1 MKLEPFL
8 KRIGC
13 RNMLFSLILA
23 VASVNIIAANTG
35 ICHFYTADQ
44 LSSNLITSICQDKQG
59 FIWVSTEYGLNRFDG
74 VNFTSYFIDDNT
86 TQPLLNN
93 NCRKV
98 ICDRDGRVWVISYNG
113 IQYYDRLSNSFP
125 ILKLDTEDQSYP
137 TDILELN
144 DGRLL
149 VLTIKK
155 GLFLVDKDKM
165 EAKAWEEANKLY
177 LDESAS
183 CMYVDSRKR
192 IWICSDKTGLTQLD
206 VKSKR
211 SEHFDYSQLGSN
223 GVNAVCED
231 GKGRIVVLS
240 RAKVLRYDEVTKT
253 LHEIGTSQGLYRRT
267 LFKTNEGKV
276 LMATYGNGLFEVD
289 IDGNQLIPAFQQ
301 TVEGVTLA
309 TQSIQAYL
317 EDAQQNKWIGCLR
330 TGVAFLTSHRQP
342 FTYYNMHNLPND
354 NGGVLSLLTYCSGRF
369 ILGQE
374 NNGLTDI
381 SPDGGVLNHRFP
393 GEYVISYQKSPS
405 DDIWIGTYGRGAS
418 ISKRGQ
424 SALAKIDSLNGKRI
438 KDFAIDKNGILYM
451 AVFDYGML
459 SFKAAT
465 GEPVPFGK
473 GNVKLHNRYPNKL
486 FIDSHGWLWIG
497 HYNGIDVYDTQT
509 EQLVDVPVDSIL
521 RPTHTFAIT
530 ESKDGLIW
538 VGTNKGLFSYNRQ
551 KKQWQH
557 LDKDDGLCNEIVCG
571 IVEDDNGDLWI
582 STYHGLSHLLRQK
595 GQFINYYKG
604 SGLEVSS
611 YTRGIYGKAPDGMIY
626 FGNDRG
632 ITHFYPS
639 DVSNTGFDKGLQL
652 TGLFVAGREI
662 GTDGEHIRL
671 DYEDNTFTLR
681 FSTMDYR
688 ETGNLQYEYRF
699 TDEREGVW
707 HQLPPGVNEMILSHL
722 RFGRHQLM
730 VRVQENGSYSPVKEI
745 DIRITPPWYRS
756 WWAYIL
762 YAFLMTFIVYSI
774 FQNVKHKQLADMNE
788 EKIKF
793 FVDLSHELRSPLTL
807 IKSPLDTLLNKEYDQ
822 QTNRA
827 LRNMSRN
834 TDRLLAVVNQILSI
848 RKIEK
853 GQMKLHYTETSL
865 SDFTSVICSH
875 FDYLAEKRNVKL
887 TFQSEDAALKGWID
901 REWFDKVISNLLSNA
916 MKYVEAGGEIA
927 VALRQTDSNAVITV
941 TDNGPGID
949 EEQLKR
955 VFERFY
961 QSSARPKSGQIGY
974 GIGLNLAYKITRLHG
989 GNITAEN
996 RTDVEHGT
1004 VMSVMIPLGNSHLPK
1019 EQLVDESYFADIAKM
1034 ESQVLTTDKEKQ
1046 QRTRKKTTYRIAVV
1060 DDDEEIRDFLR
1071 TELGSS
1077 YYVNTY
1083 CDGKAALE
1091 AVVNDVPD
1099 LVISDIVMPEM
1110 DGFTLLK
1117 RLKNNTKTSHIPVV
1131 LLTSRNEQ
1139 KLRVEGL
1146 EQGADAY
1153 IDKPFSL
1160 EELEAR
1166 VIGLIEN
1173 RNRLRGKYMGVQEQ
1187 TDTLKQIELT
1197 GINEEMMKKVM
1208 EVINENLDNSDFNVE
1223 ALADMIGM
1231 SRAQLHRRVKE
1242 ATGITIGEFI
1252 RNLRLQQAAR
1262 MLEKG
1267 DNTIQ
1272 QVAWAVGFSNPTH
1285 FSAAFKRYF
1294 GIAPVDYM
1302 NKHRS
1307 ATNS

>member
-23 VASVNIIAANTG
+23 VASVNIKAANTG

-165 EAKAWEEANKLY
+165 EAKAWEEANKLH

-183 CMYVDSRKR
+183 CMYVDSRGR
-192 IWICSDKTGLTQLD
+192 IWISSDKTGLTQLD
-206 VKSKR
+206 LQSKR
-211 SEHFDYSQLGSN
+211 FEHFDYSQLGSN

-240 RAKVLRYDEVTKT
+240 RAKVLRYDESTKS
-253 LHEIGTSQGLYRRT
+253 LHEISSSKGLYRRT

-276 LMATYGNGLFEVD
+276 LMATYGNGMFEVD

-301 TVEGVTLA
+301 TVEGVTLG

-330 TGVAFLTSHRQP
+330 AGVAFLTSHRQP
-342 FTYYNMHNLPND
+342 FTYYNMHNLPKD

-381 SPDGGVLNHRFP
+381 SPDGEFLNHRFP

-418 ISKRGQ
+418 ISKGGQ

-509 EQLVDVPVDSIL
+509 GQLVDVPVDSIL

-632 ITHFYPS
+632 ITYFYPS
-639 DVSNTGFDKGLQL
+639 NVSNTGFDKGLQL

-699 TDEREGVW
+699 ADEREDVW
-707 HQLPPGVNEMILSHL
+707 HQLPPGMNEIILSHL
-722 RFGRHQLM
+722 RFGHHQLL

-756 WWAYIL
+756 WWAYVL
-762 YAFLMTFIVYSI
+762 YALLITFIAYSI
-774 FQNVKHKQLADMNE
+774 FQNVKHKQQADMNE

-807 IKSPLDTLLNKEYDQ
+807 IKSPLDTLLNKDYDQ

-865 SDFTSVICSH
+865 TDFASAICSH

-887 TFQSEDAALKGWID
+887 TFQSEDATLKGWID

-916 MKYVEAGGEIA
+916 MKYVETGGEIA
-927 VALRQTDSNAVITV
+927 VALRQSDNNAVITV
-941 TDNGPGID
+941 IDNGPGID

-974 GIGLNLAYKITRLHG
+974 GIGLNLAYKVAHLHG
-989 GNITAEN
+989 GALTAAN
-996 RTDVEHGT
+996 RTDSEHGT
-1004 VMSVMIPLGNSHLPK
+1004 VMTVTLPLGNKHLPK
-1019 EQLVDESYFADIAKM
+1019 EQLVDESYFADMVKAEEQSI
-1034 ESQVLTTDKEKQ
+1034 LTEKEKP
-1046 QRTRKKTTYRIAVV
+1046 QRQRKKTTYRIAVV
-1060 DDDEEIRDFLR
+1060 DDDEEMRNFLK
-1071 TELGSS
+1071 TELSD
-1077 YYVNTY
+1077 TY
-1083 CDGKAALE
+1083 HVTTYPDGKIALE
-1091 AVVNDVPD
+1091 DIVNDLPD

-1131 LLTSRNEQ
+1131 LLTSRHEQ
-1139 KLRVEGL
+1139 QLRLEGL

-1153 IDKPFSL
+1153 IDKPFNL

-1166 VIGLIEN
+1166 VTGLIEN

-1187 TDTLKQIELT
+1187 ADTVKQIELT

-1208 EVINENLDNSDFNVE
+1208 EAINEHLDDSDFNVE
-1223 ALADMIGM
+1223 SLADIIGM

-1242 ATGITIGEFI
+1242 ATGITVGEFI

-1294 GIAPVDYM
+1294 GVPPMEYM
-1302 NKHRS
+1302 NKHRG

>member
-1 MKLEPFL
+1 MGLNLKFL
-8 KRIGC
+8 RHKYII
-13 RNMLFSLILA
+13 LLLLITL
-23 VASVNIIAANTG
+23 SVRVLGSVNTG
-35 ICHFYTADQ
+35 ICHFYNSDQ
-44 LSSNLITSICQDKQG
+44 LSSNHITSICQDKLG
-59 FIWVSTEYGLNRFDG
+59 FIWISTEYGLNRFDG
-74 VNFTSYFIDDNT
+74 VNFSYYYADDNT
-86 TQPLLNN
+86 SQPLLNN

-98 ICDRDGRVWVISYNG
+98 FCDSEGQVWVISYNG
-113 IQYYDRLSNSFP
+113 IQRYDRLSSSFP
-125 ILKLDTEDQSYP
+125 IVKIDIEEQLYP
-137 TDILELN
+137 RDILEMS

-149 VLTIKK
+149 VLTTKK
-155 GLFLVDKDKM
+155 GFYLIDKESMQATPWK
-165 EAKAWEEANKLY
+165 EANKLHV
-177 LDESAS
+177 DEAAT
-183 CMYVDSRKR
+183 CMYIDSRDR
-192 IWICSDKTGLTQLD
+192 IWICSDKTGLTKLD

-211 SEHFDYSQLGSN
+211 FEHFDFSQLGSN

-231 GKGRIVVLS
+231 RKGRIVVLS
-240 RAKVLRYDEVTKT
+240 RAKTLLYEETSKT
-253 LHEIGTSQGLYRRT
+253 LREIESSPNLYRRT
-267 LFKTNEGKV
+267 LFKSHEGNI
-276 LMATYGNGLFEVD
+276 LLASYGNGMFEVD
-289 IDGNQLIPAFQQ
+289 TDSNQLIPTFQQ
-301 TVEGVTLA
+301 TIEGVNLA
-309 TQSIQAYL
+309 TQSIQTYF

-330 TGVAFLTSHRQP
+330 TGIAFLTNHRQP
-342 FTYYNMHNLPND
+342 FTYYNMHHLPDD
-354 NGGVLSLLTYCSGRF
+354 NGGVLSLLTCYKGRF

-374 NNGLTDI
+374 NNGLVDI
-381 SPDGGVLNHRFP
+381 SPDGQILGRHFP
-393 GEYVISYQKSPS
+393 GEYIISYQETASN
-405 DDIWIGTYGRGAS
+405 DIWIGTYGRGAS
-418 ISKRGQ
+418 LSMGGQ
-424 SALAKIDSLNGKRI
+424 SALVKIDSLNGKRI

-451 AVFDYGML
+451 AVFDQGVL
-459 SFKAAT
+459 AFNAT
-465 GEPVPFGK
+465 TKEPVPL
-473 GNVKLHNRYPNKL
+473 NMELHNHYLNKL

-497 HYNGIDVYDTQT
+497 HYNGIDVYNTQT
-509 EQLVDVPVDSIL
+509 KQMVDVPVDSIL

-538 VGTNKGLFSYNRQ
+538 VGTNKGLFCYDRQ
-551 KKQWQH
+551 KRQWKH
-557 LDKDDGLCNEIVCG
+557 LDKKDGLSNEIVCG
-571 IVEDDNGDLWI
+571 IVEDDKGDLWI
-582 STYHGLSHLLRQK
+582 STYRGLSHLMRQK
-595 GQFINYYKG
+595 GRFVNYYKG
-604 SGLEVSS
+604 RGLEVSS
-611 YTRGIYGKAPDGMIY
+611 YTRGIYGKTPDGMIY

-632 ITHFYPS
+632 ITYFYPA
-639 DVSNTGFDKGLQL
+639 DVSNTGFDKGILL
-652 TGLFVAGREI
+652 TGLFVAGREM

-681 FSTMDYR
+681 FSTMDFR
-688 ETGNLQYEYRF
+688 EVGNLQYEYRF
-699 TDEREGVW
+699 ADEREGVW
-707 HQLPPGVNEMILSHL
+707 HQLPPGVNEIILSHL
-722 RFGRHQLM
+722 RFGHHQLM
-730 VRVQENGSYSPVKEI
+730 VRVQENGNYSPVKEI

-774 FQNVKHKQLADMNE
+774 FQNVRHKQLADMNE

-853 GQMKLHYTETSL
+853 GQMRLHFAETSL
-865 SDFTSVICSH
+865 SGFVWTICRH
-875 FDYLAEKRNVKL
+875 FDYLAEKRGVKL
-887 TFQSEDAALKGWID
+887 TFHSENSELKAWID
-901 REWFDKVISNLLSNA
+901 REWFDKVINNLISNA
-916 MKYVEAGGEIA
+916 LKFVENGGEIVVELNHSA
-927 VALRQTDSNAVITV
+927 NNALITV
-941 TDNGPGID
+941 TDNGSGID
-949 EEQLKR
+949 EDQLKS

-989 GNITAEN
+989 GNITAAN

-1034 ESQVLTTDKEKQ
+1034 ESPVLTTDKEKQ

-1071 TELGSS
+1071 TELGAS

-1083 CDGKAALE
+1083 CDGKQALE
-1091 AVVNDVPD
+1091 AIVSDVPD

-1110 DGFTLLK
+1110 DGFNLLK
-1117 RLKNNTKTSHIPVV
+1117 RLKNNTKTSHIPVI
-1131 LLTSRNEQ
+1131 LLTSRYERQ
-1139 KLRVEGL
+1139 MRVEGL

-1153 IDKPFSL
+1153 IDKPFNI

-1166 VIGLIEN
+1166 VTGLIEN
-1173 RNRLRGKYMGVQEQ
+1173 RNRLRGKFMGVQEQ
-1187 TDTLKQIELT
+1187 TDTVKQIELT
-1197 GINEEMMKKVM
+1197 GINEEMMKRVM
-1208 EVINENLDNSDFNVE
+1208 EAINEHIDDSDFNVE
-1223 ALADMIGM
+1223 ALADIIGM

-1242 ATGITIGEFI
+1242 ATGITVGEFI

-1267 DNTIQ
+1267 DNTVQ

-1294 GIAPVDYM
+1294 GIAPIDYM
-1302 NKHRS
+1302 NKHRG